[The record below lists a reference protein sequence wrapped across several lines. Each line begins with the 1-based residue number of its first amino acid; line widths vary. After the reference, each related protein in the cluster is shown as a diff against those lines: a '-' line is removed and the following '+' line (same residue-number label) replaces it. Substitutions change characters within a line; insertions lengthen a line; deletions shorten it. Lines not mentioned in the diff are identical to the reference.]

1 MTCRHGSYGIAGS
14 AKGGTATSTVT
25 ISNTG
30 NIASYYAGGIRGY
43 AAAHANGDRKGG
55 VGGTATATTTI
66 SNTGAILSTIRN
78 GNYYGNTL
86 AGIYGGT
93 YAKATGYKTGGTAI
107 ATTLIVNTGSIKTYG
122 EYAPGIYA
130 TSGAYADPPQATARV
145 ALRPQR
151 RPSPTAARS

>member
-1 MTCRHGSYGIAGS
+1 MLLARYGIAGS
-14 AKGGTATSTVT
+14 AKGGTATATVT

-30 NIASYYAGGIRGY
+30 NIATYDAGGISGY
-43 AAAHANGDRKGG
+43 ASAHANGDGKGG
-55 VGGTATATTTI
+55 TGGTAVATTTI
-66 SNTGAILSTIRN
+66 SNTGIIFS
-78 GNYYGNTL
+78 YGT
-86 AGIYGGT
+86 GIYGGT
-93 YAKATGYKTGGTAI
+93 DARAHGYKSGGTAT

-130 TSGAYADPPQATARV
+130 TSTRMPIHRQVTARA